1 MWQLWHEKKNPNFF
15 YCDSL
20 FKTLLC
26 LTEMGVLAQRATP
39 LVGGCLIVKLC
50 PFLSQEKV
58 ERMMLNIFFCIFVA
72 SVEISPEFPK
82 VGFLTWKE
90 NKSCF
95 ENDLFLEWQN
105 GLNDWTWQGLKV
117 KLMMMRLGWHNQD
130 SLWLLHEIQELQLGM
145 LKVKVEVN
153 QMLIGMEDKLGQTLY

>member
-1 MWQLWHEKKNPNFF
+1 MWQLWHEKKIPTFSIVILFLRLSSAWQKWAFLHKGQNPA
-15 YCDSL
+15 
-20 FKTLLC
+20 
-26 LTEMGVLAQRATP
+26 GR
-39 LVGGCLIVKLC
+39 GCLIVKLC